1 MPFRNIGQGPGN
13 CETGQVSGLIGNIYQ
28 IYGCG
33 KALNTYY
40 CLPVTVILFEKTF
53 CWPLNR
59 GKKAVN
65 NNLATAK
72 RWPRALDTG
81 GR

>member
-1 MPFRNIGQGPGN
+1 MQPGPDAPGN
-13 CETGQVSGLIGNIYQ
+13 CETGQVSGLIGNIY
-28 IYGCG
+28 GFCR
-33 KALNTYY
+33 ALDTYHR
-40 CLPVTVILFEKTF
+40 LPVTRLFEKTI

-72 RWPRALDTG
+72 RWLRPLNRG